1 MKLCIGMKLKAV
13 SVHGDYVEGEVLSI
27 YQRTFVIVSKKD
39 AKRYLV
45 RLDTLSEDLYTQD
58 VPAWGAIL
66 HNKKRS
72 CPKSLLTFLAAP
84 FGE

>member
-1 MKLCIGMKLKAV
+1 MMKLCIGMRLKAV

-58 VPAWGAIL
+58 VPA
-66 HNKKRS
+66 
-72 CPKSLLTFLAAP
+72 
-84 FGE
+84 

>member
-1 MKLCIGMKLKAV
+1 MYWNEVKSSKC
-13 SVHGDYVEGEVLSI
+13 HGDYVEGEVLSI

-58 VPAWGAIL
+58 VPA
-66 HNKKRS
+66 
-72 CPKSLLTFLAAP
+72 
-84 FGE
+84 